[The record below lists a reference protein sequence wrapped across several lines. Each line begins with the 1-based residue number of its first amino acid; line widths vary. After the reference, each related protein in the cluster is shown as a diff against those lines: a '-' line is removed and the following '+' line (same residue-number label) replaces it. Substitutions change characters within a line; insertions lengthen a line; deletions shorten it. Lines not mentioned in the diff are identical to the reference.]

1 MRDVLAGRGVLYNE
15 LLAHPCHFLKALP
28 GNVFASARIEEPPIG
43 VPFDNS
49 LLGRWRSGWWARRHS
64 MTSSARARSVGGTWR
79 ASALAALRLKANSNF
94 TLCSTGRSAGAAP
107 FRTFPA

>member
-49 LLGRWRSGWWARRHS
+49 LLGRWRSGWWARCHS
-64 MTSSARARSVGGTWR
+64 MTSSARASSDAGTVR
-79 ASALAALRLKANSNF
+79 PSAFAVLRLMTNSTF
-94 TLCSTGRSAGAAP
+94 VACCTGRSPG
-107 FRTFPA
+107 